1 MSRNLFIADSARSIV
16 DESAYS
22 SAGSNL
28 RLVFSVAFSLQL
40 SKVDNN
46 VMDKMIPVD
55 YFRKSRVV
63 RNKNDIFCT
72 EQPMFL
78 DQCNEIHTPKT
89 KKIHLLYINL
99 DQTIINM
106 QYE

>member
-28 RLVFSVAFSLQL
+28 RLVFSVAFSLQF
-40 SKVDNN
+40 SEVNNN

-55 YFRKSRVV
+55 YFRKSVLCETKMIYFV
-63 RNKNDIFCT
+63 
-72 EQPMFL
+72 QSS
-78 DQCNEIHTPKT
+78 QCF
-89 KKIHLLYINL
+89 
-99 DQTIINM
+99 
-106 QYE
+106 